1 MKPVH
6 RQLLALLLAVV
17 LGSALCLSLYVWD
30 NKYTRPGA
38 QPMDGLLTLT
48 DEELEQTD
56 LHFLIHGWAFYPGV
70 LLTPEEW
77 TAHGTEHYMI
87 YTSIGEH
94 TRFDQPDGV
103 TPHGYG
109 TYVLTLELPEDPAQY
124 GLELPEIYSAY
135 RLYLNGNL
143 ELQVGEPDLE
153 HYQPRTQNRMVT
165 FTGSGFTTILL
176 AVRDDSHFYSG
187 LVYPPALG
195 TPLAVNL
202 SRGLRLG
209 LAVCVTLCGVL
220 GAALAAYF
228 GVRMRHKNA
237 LLFALL
243 CLAGSL
249 FTAYPILHSAA
260 PNTLVC
266 LGDLR
271 GLCHG
276 GAGGNAAK
284 PALSDPTPSCPD
296 GGNRGLAVLPDSP
309 LLRTAVSIPDDPGDE
324 SILPADFLLQDW
336 FRGESVGSGPPGG
349 PAAGPPGC
357 AAVFRRRLLCN
368 ASSLG
373 QTAAGL

>member
-124 GLELPEIYSAY
+124 GLELPISVCGCA
-135 RLYLNGNL
+135 
-143 ELQVGEPDLE
+143 
-153 HYQPRTQNRMVT
+153 TK
-165 FTGSGFTTILL
+165 
-176 AVRDDSHFYSG
+176 
-187 LVYPPALG
+187 
-195 TPLAVNL
+195 TPCFSPFCAWQD
-202 SRGLRLG
+202 R
-209 LAVCVTLCGVL
+209 C
-220 GAALAAYF
+220 
-228 GVRMRHKNA
+228 
-237 LLFALL
+237 
-243 CLAGSL
+243 SL
-249 FTAYPILHSAA
+249 
-260 PNTLVC
+260 
-266 LGDLR
+266 
-271 GLCHG
+271 
-276 GAGGNAAK
+276 
-284 PALSDPTPSCPD
+284 PTPFCTAPPPCHP
-296 GGNRGLAVLPDSP
+296 GPGMPWRSP
-309 LLRTAVSIPDDPGDE
+309 WVMP
-324 SILPADFLLQDW
+324 W
-336 FRGESVGSGPPGG
+336 W
-349 PAAGPPGC
+349 C
-357 AAVFRRRLLCN
+357 WW
-368 ASSLG
+368 
-373 QTAAGL
+373 

>member
-48 DEELEQTD
+48 DEELGQTD

-87 YTSIGEH
+87 YTSIGER

-103 TPHGYG
+103 TPHGCG
-109 TYVLTLELPEDPAQY
+109 TYVLTLELTEDPAQY

-143 ELQVGEPDLE
+143 ELQVGEPDLK

-165 FTGSGFTTILL
+165 FTGSGLTTILL

-187 LVYPPALG
+187 LVYPCRFLREGILAGNERQAG
-195 TPLAVNL
+195 TGIPFHSNLPHIVHIGNRSFCTGQWGLRIVHGTQGDAGSSRVLLADICHLFFGRNSVQSIISFADFPGFGIAFSFVPVLAVPC
-202 SRGLRLG
+202 
-209 LAVCVTLCGVL
+209 A
-220 GAALAAYF
+220 
-228 GVRMRHKNA
+228 
-237 LLFALL
+237 
-243 CLAGSL
+243 
-249 FTAYPILHSAA
+249 
-260 PNTLVC
+260 
-266 LGDLR
+266 
-271 GLCHG
+271 
-276 GAGGNAAK
+276 
-284 PALSDPTPSCPD
+284 
-296 GGNRGLAVLPDSP
+296 AVLP
-309 LLRTAVSIPDDPGDE
+309 AV
-324 SILPADFLLQDW
+324 LPAGAVPSQW
-336 FRGESVGSGPPGG
+336 SGFRYSGTAWRYG
-349 PAAGPPGC
+349 AA
-357 AAVFRRRLLCN
+357 F
-368 ASSLG
+368 
-373 QTAAGL
+373 